1 MRCLERRKETTEHD
15 PEVLALEASTL
26 SMNS

>member
-1 MRCLERRKETTEHD
+1 MRRLSRRHETTEHD